1 LYDKAVEPNALEPR
15 RDLTLVH
22 ATSLVVGVIIG
33 TGIFLKAA
41 SMAQAVG
48 TPGLVLAAWVAAG
61 LVAMLGALC
70 FAELG
75 AVLPHA
81 GGEYVYLRTAY
92 GEIPGFLFACNAF
105 VLGGAAVA
113 AYGAAV
119 AIFVSDIHRFDAL
132 WVRHTL
138 HLFSLTW
145 TFEFGARQLI
155 AVGVILVFAAINCLG
170 VMLGGRVQTILT
182 ATKVAAI
189 VLVAAGVFL
198 FSDGGAWSNLGGRS
212 AGVVGSG
219 GFAGFGGA
227 MFAALWAYSGWQFL
241 PMAAGEVREP
251 QRTLPRAIVGGTV
264 LVLALYLAVNTAY
277 LYALP
282 FWQVASANSTAYPD
296 APSVAARAVAT
307 FLGTRAAPI
316 AALIFLISTI
326 GSLNGVI
333 LSAARVPYAAP
344 RRPVLRALRAVAP
357 QKPRAGD
364 LPGAARAVGCAARRL
379 RHLRPAHQ
387 HGGDVVRALLD
398 PGVARRAGAAQE
410 AAARAA
416 LLPRARL
423 PAGAAGVRARH
434 GVDRRERTPHR
445 HRRIGGDAGAGG
457 ARPAALSAVPPPR
470 ARCAYCDSSSHRVSG
485 APRRSH
491 RPRPAS
497 RKCRPRRVRYQRAL
511 RRCTSGSVRARS
523 QLRAKSARVSAL
535 K

>member
-1 LYDKAVEPNALEPR
+1 MEPNALEPR
-15 RDLTLVH
+15 RDLTLLH

-119 AIFVSDIHRFDAL
+119 AIFVSDIHRFDAVF
-132 WVRHTL
+132 VRHTL
-138 HLFSLTW
+138 HLFGRALHL
-145 TFEFGARQLI
+145 EFGARQLI
-155 AVGVILVFAAINCLG
+155 AVGVIAVFAAINCLG
-170 VMLGGRVQTILT
+170 VMLGGRVQTLLT

-189 VLVAAGVFL
+189 VGVAGGVFL
-198 FSDGGAWSNLGGRS
+198 FSGGGTWSNF
-212 AGVVGSG
+212 AGGSG
-219 GFAGFGGA
+219 GAGGGGLAGFGGA

-251 QRTLPRAIVGGTV
+251 QRTLPRAIVGGTL

-282 FWQVASANSTAYPD
+282 FWQVASANSTAYPE
-296 APSVAARAVAT
+296 APSVAARAVET

-316 AALIFLISTI
+316 AALLFLISTI

-333 LSAARVPYAAP
+333 LSAARVPYAAARDGLFFAPFGRLNP
-344 RRPVLRALRAVAP
+344 RSRVPVTSLVLLAVWGALLAASGTFDQLTNMAVMSYALFWIPVSLAVLVLRRKLPDAPRSFRVPGYPVVPLVFALVMVWIVAS
-357 QKPRAGD
+357 
-364 LPGAARAVGCAARRL
+364 
-379 RHLRPAHQ
+379 
-387 HGGDVVRALLD
+387 ALLTATAES
-398 PGVARRAGAAQE
+398 VATLVLVALGLPLYPLFRRR
-410 AAARAA
+410 ARAA
-416 LLPRARL
+416 LTAPRA
-423 PAGAAGVRARH
+423 PT
-434 GVDRRERTPHR
+434 E
-445 HRRIGGDAGAGG
+445 
-457 ARPAALSAVPPPR
+457 
-470 ARCAYCDSSSHRVSG
+470 
-485 APRRSH
+485 
-491 RPRPAS
+491 
-497 RKCRPRRVRYQRAL
+497 
-511 RRCTSGSVRARS
+511 
-523 QLRAKSARVSAL
+523 
-535 K
+535 

>member
-1 LYDKAVEPNALEPR
+1 LYDKAVTSPELEPR

-75 AVLPHA
+75 ALLPHA

-119 AIFVSDIHRFDAL
+119 AIFVSDIHHFAAS
-132 WVRHTL
+132 WYQHTL
-138 HLFSLTW
+138 HLFGFAY
-145 TFEFGARQLI
+145 TFELGMRQLI
-155 AVGVILVFAAINCLG
+155 AVAVIAVFAAINCLG
-170 VMLGGRVQTILT
+170 VMLGGRVQTVLT

-189 VLVAAGVFL
+189 LLVAGGVFA
-198 FSDGGAWSNLGGRS
+198 FGDTGDWSNLRASPGG
-212 AGVVGSG
+212 ANG
-219 GFAGFGGA
+219 GLAGFGGA

-251 QRTLPRAIVGGTV
+251 QRNVPRAIVGGALV
-264 LVLALYLAVNTAY
+264 VLALYLTVNTAY

-282 FWQVASANSTAYPD
+282 FWQVTSANSTAYPD
-296 APSVAARAVAT
+296 APSVAARAVQT
-307 FLGTRAAPI
+307 FLGGRAAPI

-333 LSAARVPYAAP
+333 LSAARVPYAAARDGLFFKRFGRLGP
-344 RRPVLRALRAVAP
+344 RSRVPVTSLVLLAVWGALLALSGTFDQLTNMAVMSYALFWIPVSLAVIVLRRKLPAAPRPFRVPGYPLVPLLFALVMVWIVISALLTATAECVATLVLILIGLPLYPLFRRRAVP
-357 QKPRAGD
+357 
-364 LPGAARAVGCAARRL
+364 AA
-379 RHLRPAHQ
+379 
-387 HGGDVVRALLD
+387 
-398 PGVARRAGAAQE
+398 AGARDGG
-410 AAARAA
+410 RA
-416 LLPRARL
+416 
-423 PAGAAGVRARH
+423 
-434 GVDRRERTPHR
+434 
-445 HRRIGGDAGAGG
+445 
-457 ARPAALSAVPPPR
+457 
-470 ARCAYCDSSSHRVSG
+470 
-485 APRRSH
+485 
-491 RPRPAS
+491 
-497 RKCRPRRVRYQRAL
+497 
-511 RRCTSGSVRARS
+511 
-523 QLRAKSARVSAL
+523 
-535 K
+535 